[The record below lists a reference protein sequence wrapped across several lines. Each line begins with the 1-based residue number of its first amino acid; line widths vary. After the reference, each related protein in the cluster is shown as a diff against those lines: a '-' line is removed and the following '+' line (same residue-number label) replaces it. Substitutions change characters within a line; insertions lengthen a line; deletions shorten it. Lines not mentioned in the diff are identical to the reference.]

1 MEDLEGH
8 RALVVYRY
16 GIRDLIAATV
26 GTALYMIVV
35 FGSLASI

>member
-26 GTALYMIVV
+26 GTTLYMFVV